1 MLHLFLLFSGERM
14 RKVVGQ
20 TIGRADQIDSDR
32 VRMCSNF
39 EIKLNDGRF
48 NANRGLIPI
57 ITYVKIIK

>member
-1 MLHLFLLFSGERM
+1 M
-14 RKVVGQ
+14 RKVAGQ